1 MVPAKLSIRNSMLYF
16 DKRPSLWRLLLVPII
31 CLGIFGGC
39 AANDDDI
46 NGYYEYE
53 ETIYHN
59 PASSYLVT
67 KDNADDYIIA
77 DDYLTIVHTDGTE
90 EQIPASFAKS
100 EVDEEAFVALFQF
113 EIGVPDISAFK
124 QRHQYSINEQYRL
137 YVMDDEVWLAQC
149 PRDTMWS
156 IYRLTKIEDD

>member
-1 MVPAKLSIRNSMLYF
+1 MVPAKLSIRNSMLYW

-59 PASSYLVT
+59 PA
-67 KDNADDYIIA
+67 
-77 DDYLTIVHTDGTE
+77 
-90 EQIPASFAKS
+90 
-100 EVDEEAFVALFQF
+100 
-113 EIGVPDISAFK
+113 
-124 QRHQYSINEQYRL
+124 
-137 YVMDDEVWLAQC
+137 
-149 PRDTMWS
+149 
-156 IYRLTKIEDD
+156 

>member
-1 MVPAKLSIRNSMLYF
+1 MLYW

-149 PRDTMWS
+149 PGDTMWG

>member
-1 MVPAKLSIRNSMLYF
+1 MKSVLKEKGPKLRI
-16 DKRPSLWRLLLVPII
+16 LLLVPII

-39 AANDDDI
+39 ASNDDI

-53 ETIYHN
+53 ETVYHN
-59 PASSYLVT
+59 PASSYFVT

-77 DDYLTIVHTDGTE
+77 DDYLTVVHTDGTE
-90 EQIPASFAKS
+90 EKISASFDKS

-113 EIGVPDISAFK
+113 EIAVPDISVFEE
-124 QRHQYSINEQYRL
+124 RHQYSINEEYRL

-149 PRDTMWS
+149 PRGTMWG
-156 IYRLTKIEDD
+156 IYRLTKMEND